1 MDLLT
6 QATFDRESNE
16 AWAQWD
22 LAHLVTHNRI
32 YDSAQNQGFPVNTYP
47 LSFDA
52 PRPTDA
58 WKNVHQQV
66 HQSLYQV
73 LGMTGGLP
81 DLTDVDFKDQTEFE
95 DWHLLHALIHTQLNH
110 KLGLR

>member
-6 QATFDRESNE
+6 QIPFEQASDD

-22 LAHLVTHNRI
+22 LAHVLTHNRI
-32 YDSAQNQGFPVNTYP
+32 YDNAVKNGYPINNYP
-47 LSFDA
+47 LAMDE
-52 PRPTDA
+52 PRPTDN
-58 WKNVHQQV
+58 WKNVHQQI

-81 DLTDVDFKDQTEFE
+81 DLTDVDFNDATEFE
-95 DWHLLHALIHTQLNH
+95 DWHLLHALIHNQLNL
-110 KLGLR
+110 KLGLM